1 MNEWNLQVKHAQ
13 KLCSLAQDML
23 SDQSQILLHIT
34 CRSISKSNS
43 MSSMHAKLQMQPSP
57 ESREV
62 TETAKKNTKAPEC
75 QYGLYHLSLHYKTNK
90 FQQKPVEILVTAKS
104 GDNES
109 VQCVDVVSTVADDV
123 AGCKLWNTSAFGFK
137 LVVICSTAVEHH
149 LN

>member
-1 MNEWNLQVKHAQ
+1 
-13 KLCSLAQDML
+13 
-23 SDQSQILLHIT
+23 
-34 CRSISKSNS
+34 

-123 AGCKLWNTSAFGFK
+123 AGCEL
-137 LVVICSTAVEHH
+137 
-149 LN
+149 